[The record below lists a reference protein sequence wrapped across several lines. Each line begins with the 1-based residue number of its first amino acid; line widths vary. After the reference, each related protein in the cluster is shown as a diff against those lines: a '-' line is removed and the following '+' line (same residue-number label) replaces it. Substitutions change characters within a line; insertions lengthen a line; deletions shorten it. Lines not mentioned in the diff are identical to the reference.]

1 MAPVFMPIKTI
12 PELFKPAFGV
22 LPKTGDAEPEDPG
35 KLG

>member
-1 MAPVFMPIKTI
+1 MHKNLLTYLL
-12 PELFKPAFGV
+12 PELYKPAFGV